1 MKAMP
6 FWIGPLLRLS
16 TLALI
21 ALAVGS
27 FIDATSGWALLVAGL
42 ASVYAFH
49 LIQLARL
56 TRWLDRTH
64 QGRGVEVPESIGEW
78 GDAFAALYR
87 LRRDEQI
94 GRERLSDSLERL
106 SQAAEALPDGVVL
119 LDSLLRIEWCNSAAT
134 LYLGI
139 DALRDRGVPVTHLVR
154 EPAFAAYLQGES
166 KAEPVIVRSAAPPE
180 RTLSLALIP
189 FAESGRLL
197 IGRDITVLER
207 ADTMRRDFVANVSHE
222 LRTPLT
228 VVVGFLEGM
237 VAGDAFEKADR
248 VRQYALMYD
257 QALRMDR
264 LVKDLLTLS
273 ALDDSQAPSNEEVV
287 DVPAL
292 LATLVDES
300 RALSDGKHEITL
312 DAGTGNLRGSREEL
326 RSAFS
331 NLITNALRYTP
342 PGGHIEVRWMLR
354 GGMPVF
360 EVADNGIGIAPEHIQ
375 RLTERFY
382 RVDKGRSSSTGGTG
396 LGLAI
401 VKHIMI
407 RHQAKLE
414 IESTLGKGSRFR
426 AVFPLARLP

>member
-1 MKAMP
+1 MP
-6 FWIGPLLRLS
+6 FWVGPLLRLL
-16 TLALI
+16 TLALM
-21 ALAVGS
+21 ALAVGNVLS
-27 FIDATSGWALLVAGL
+27 ATTGWVLLVTGL
-42 ASVYAFH
+42 AAAYGYH
-49 LIQLARL
+49 LIRLARL
-56 TRWLDRTH
+56 TRWLNRAH
-64 QGRGVEVPESIGEW
+64 QGNSGDVPESFGEW

-87 LRRDEQI
+87 LRRDERI
-94 GRERLSDSLERL
+94 GRERLSNSLDRL

-119 LDSLLRIEWCNSAAT
+119 LDSMLRIEWCNSAAT
-134 LYLGI
+134 LYLGT
-139 DALRDRGVPVTHLVR
+139 DAMRDRGVPITHLVR
-154 EPAFAAYLQGES
+154 EPAFAEYLLGENKS
-166 KAEPVIVRSAAPPE
+166 EPVILRSASPPE

-197 IGRDITVLER
+197 ISRDITVLER

-228 VVVGFLEGM
+228 VIVGFLEGLA
-237 VAGDAFEKADR
+237 AGDVFAESDL

-257 QALRMDR
+257 QALRMER

-273 ALDDSQAPSNEEVV
+273 ALDDTQPPANEELV

-292 LATLVDES
+292 LATLVEEG
-300 RALSDGKHEITL
+300 RALSNGKHGLTL
-312 DAGTGNLRGSREEL
+312 DVAAGKLFGGREEL

-342 PGGHIEVRWMLR
+342 AGGTIAVRWLLR
-354 GGMPVF
+354 DDMPVF
-360 EVADNGIGIAPEHIQ
+360 EVADNGIGIASEHIQ

-414 IESTLGKGSRFR
+414 IESVPGTGSTFR
-426 AVFPLARLP
+426 AVFPRIRLP